1 MQAEDTRILRERVA
15 PGASQQTEIT
25 GHAQAYRCETT

>member
-1 MQAEDTRILRERVA
+1 MEAEDTRIRRERVA

-25 GHAQAYRCETT
+25 GHAQTYWCETT